1 MSNVSYSQ
9 NPLRFHPHD
18 GNRVACANGT
28 QLFVVDI
35 ASAKPSASGASEGI
49 KSIHTKDS
57 KNISS
62 MDWSQDGNYLV
73 TSSDELIALYDT
85 IHWKMI
91 SGQTIQAKVNSCA
104 FTRGDTG
111 KLRVV
116 YGDYEAIFI
125 WECSI
130 SGSQPKRA
138 ASQSGTIQGIA
149 CAVVDNTQVV
159 ASASSHH
166 KDNLMLWT
174 L

>member
-9 NPLRFHPHD
+9 NPLRYHPHD
-18 GNRVACANGT
+18 GNRLACDNGT
-28 QLFVVDI
+28 QLFVVDV
-35 ASAKPSASGASEGI
+35 AAAKVNASGASEGI

-85 IHWKMI
+85 IHWKMV